1 MNENLPKHIAIIL
14 DGNGRYAKKN
24 FMPRQFGHKK
34 GAENLKEIVSYANK
48 IGIEYLT
55 VYAFSTENWNRD
67 KKEVEFLMGLLTNY
81 LDTFISDPNTTNVKI
96 SMIGDKSGLSKKIVE
111 KINKVENLTKD
122 NDGTSLIVAINY
134 GGRDEI
140 TRAVNNIVLDIENNK
155 IKNTDITEKLITSYL
170 DTKEIPDPDLLIRT
184 SLEYR
189 LSNFLL
195 WQLAYTEL
203 YFCEK
208 LWPEFTTDDLD
219 SAILNYQNRE
229 RRYGGLK
236 DEN

>member
-1 MNENLPKHIAIIL
+1 MNNTLPKHIAIIL
-14 DGNGRYAKKN
+14 DGNGRYAKKR

-96 SMIGDKSGLSKKIVE
+96 SMIGDKSGLSEKIVD
-111 KINKVENLTKD
+111 KINTVENLTND
-122 NDGTSLIVAINY
+122 NDGTNLIVAINY

-140 TRAVNNIVLDIENNK
+140 TRAVNNIVLDIENNVINK
-155 IKNTDITEKLITSYL
+155 CDITEKLISSYL

-195 WQLAYTEL
+195 WQLAYTEM